1 MIKKLIAASV
11 FAVTLSSSAQAASPP
26 PLVPGPVP
34 GTGTC
39 LLNDGI
45 FKQAALACYGFF
57 TGNSNIG
64 GAGSAVT
71 GDAATA
77 IAALTG
83 SSTGVTVLEKADWAG
98 TSPFSTPLYGVTII
112 GMHWGN
118 YADAPETPA
127 QALYKNVSA
136 FYVFDFGSTGTTS
149 FALNRL
155 QGISN
160 YAIYKTGTQEVP
172 EPASFA
178 LVAAGVL
185 GLAGVARRRK
195 SV

>member
-11 FAVTLSSSAQAASPP
+11 FAVTLSSSAQAAPP
-26 PLVPGPVP
+26 APLVPGLNP
-34 GTGTC
+34 GGSGTC
-39 LLNDGI
+39 LLSDGI
-45 FKQAALACYGFF
+45 FQQSALACYGFYS
-57 TGNSNIG
+57 GNAIIG
-64 GAGSAVT
+64 ST
-71 GDAATA
+71 GDAVGGFAAAA
-77 IAALTG
+77 IAALG
-83 SSTGVTVLEKADWAG
+83 GASGGIIIEKNDWAG
-98 TSPFSTPLYGVTII
+98 TSAFSTPLYGITII

-118 YADAPETPA
+118 YADAEVAPLT
-127 QALYKNVSA
+127 YKNVSA
-136 FYVFDFGSTGTTS
+136 FYKFDFGSTGTTS
-149 FALNRL
+149 FPLTRL

>member
-11 FAVTLSSSAQAASPP
+11 FAVTLSSSAQAQG
-26 PLVPGPVP
+26 LVP
-34 GTGTC
+34 GTGNC
-39 LLNDGI
+39 LLSDGI
-45 FKQAALACYGFF
+45 FQQNALACYGFF
-57 TGNSNIG
+57 AGNSNIG
-64 GAGSAVT
+64 DAGNAVT

-77 IAALTG
+77 IDILMG
-83 SSTGVTVLEKADWAG
+83 SSAGVTILEKANWAG
-98 TSPFSTPLYGVTII
+98 TSPFATPLYGITII

-118 YADAPETPA
+118 YADAEVAPLT
-127 QALYKNVSA
+127 YKNVSA
-136 FYVFDFGSTGTTS
+136 FYKFDFGSTGTTN
-149 FALNRL
+149 FPLTRL

-160 YAIYKTGTQEVP
+160 YAIYSTGTQVP

-185 GLAGVARRRK
+185 GLSGVARRRK